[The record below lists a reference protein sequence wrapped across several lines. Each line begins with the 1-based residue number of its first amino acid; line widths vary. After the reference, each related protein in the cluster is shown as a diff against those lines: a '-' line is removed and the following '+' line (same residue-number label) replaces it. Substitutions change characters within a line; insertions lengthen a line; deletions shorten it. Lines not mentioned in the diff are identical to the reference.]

1 MSIKL
6 AILEKDGVEYITPTE
21 MEGAIALL
29 KSGLTYGIQSHV
41 TEINT
46 TSATDVTMPN
56 TSLTLTTGKYLIL
69 SYLTANLSTNSTGFF
84 SLYLDGIKIP
94 NTEQQVVRGNNALAN
109 SRLPWGIIKEI
120 TIVNPT
126 SQLDIRWRRQSGTLT
141 SWSRFLLALKV
152 KED

>member
-6 AILEKDGVEYITPTE
+6 AILEKDGVEYFTPTE
-21 MEGAIALL
+21 MEGAMALL
-29 KSGLTYGIQSHV
+29 KSGLTYDIQSHV

-46 TSATDVTMPN
+46 TSATDVSIPGTILN
-56 TSLTLTTGKYLIL
+56 LTTGKYLVFG
-69 SYLTANLSTNSTGFF
+69 YLTGNLSTNSTGFF
-84 SLYLDGIKIP
+84 SLYLDGNQVP
-94 NTEQQVVRGNNALAN
+94 ETEQQIVRGNNAVAN

-126 SQLDIRWRRQSGTLT
+126 SQLDIRWRRQAGTLI